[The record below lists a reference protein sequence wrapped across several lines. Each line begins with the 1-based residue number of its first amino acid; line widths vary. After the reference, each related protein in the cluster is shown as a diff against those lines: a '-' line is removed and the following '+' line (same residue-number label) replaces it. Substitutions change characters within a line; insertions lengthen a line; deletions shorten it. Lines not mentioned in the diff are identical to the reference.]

1 MDKMG
6 YPHGLIRYSTQNAID
21 GKPSRVL
28 RPRMLVY
35 GALLLVLVA
44 GWAWGI
50 AARSPL
56 IVDVLRDRN
65 ALYRV
70 VDDGV
75 DNGYTLKL
83 VNKTQA
89 AQVYTVA
96 LAPAD
101 AGITLRGGEQTVA
114 AEAGE
119 VLSIPVELSAP
130 ADTRGRHEVR
140 FVVESADGSVREV
153 ADSTFFGPI

>member
-1 MDKMG
+1 VMGKMG
-6 YPHGLIRYSTQNAID
+6 YPRGPIRYSTQNAID

-28 RPRMLVY
+28 RPRLLVY

-83 VNKTQA
+83 VNKTRD

-96 LAPAD
+96 IEAD
-101 AGITLRGGEQTVA
+101 AGITLRGGERRV
-114 AEAGE
+114 EADAGQ

-130 ADTRGRHEVR
+130 ANVGGRHEVR
-140 FVVESADGSVREV
+140 FIVESADGDVRET
-153 ADSTFFGPI
+153 ADSTFFGPM